1 MYINFWYPICTSAEL
16 KDTEPLESKVM
27 GLSFV
32 AFRDAAGTAH
42 VLANTCVHRG
52 GSLANGWIK
61 DSCIVCPYHGWRYG
75 ADGKCK
81 LIPSLE
87 ADAKLPARAKV
98 DSYPVQEKY
107 GIVFAFLGDLPEE
120 ERVPLYEIQEYAD
133 PEWRATELL
142 ILEPDCYYERS
153 LENGMDPVH
162 NEFVHPIQGSP
173 QPNPGN
179 LKYLDLPWGSKFIGN
194 FTEQTKKPTDVEGLG
209 GIPEGLSASSE
220 HYGPNTLIT
229 WINFKTN
236 KSLHQ
241 YFFEAPIDENRTRI
255 YFINLRNF
263 MMEPENDQFVREA
276 NLRVT
281 VEDISVL
288 EAIYPIR
295 TPGTNTKEMLTAGD
309 EGVVRYRNYL
319 KDWNARGWRLDT
331 KALHGKHGDVAY
343 AIPCPGR
350 RDSGNWVLDSAPLIP
365 ATANSMESAA

>member
-32 AFRDAAGTAH
+32 AFRDAAGTTH

-241 YFFEAPIDENRTRI
+241 YFFEAPIDGNRTRI

-331 KALHGKHGDVAY
+331 KALHEKHGDVAY